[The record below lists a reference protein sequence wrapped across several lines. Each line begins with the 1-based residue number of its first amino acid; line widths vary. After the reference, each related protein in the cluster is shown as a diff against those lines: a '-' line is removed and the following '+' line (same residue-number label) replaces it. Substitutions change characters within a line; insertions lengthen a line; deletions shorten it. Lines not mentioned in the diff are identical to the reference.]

1 MAYRSTHTG
10 NQIDTAVTKV
20 NTKEVVVK
28 FANVEG
34 SPSDNAALDSAFLK
48 PSDKGVANGVASLDS
63 NGKVPTSQMND
74 AFLGNVKYQG
84 LWNANTNTPELEST
98 PTEGQKG
105 FYWIVSVS
113 GTQFETDFQV
123 GDWIIAGT
131 DSWQKIDNTDAVT
144 SVEGRTGNVT
154 VISDSVGS
162 GITSYT
168 WSANKL
174 TNEFNKKQ
182 DELTPIAP
190 LKIEDV
196 TEGSNTYKA
205 ISVQYDNS
213 TIKKNGS
220 NQLYADL
227 SSKQD
232 VSTAVTHTENTAVG
246 STTQPVYIASNGAAT
261 AVAYTLG
268 KSVPSDAVFTDTTY
282 SAFTGADG
290 STAGTSGLVPQP
302 AATDNTK
309 FLKGDGTWATVE
321 ALPSQTSQ
329 SGKFLTT
336 DGSAASWANIPTEIP
351 SQTSQSGKFL
361 TTDGSVVSW
370 ANIPTEIPSQTGN
383 SGKFLTTDGTD
394 VSWAA
399 TPVNG
404 AGLAVATINNTAAPT
419 LSENGTM
426 GGSSA
431 ACEADQDSS
440 NAWKAFARN
449 SSYTWGLKHYPSDT
463 SYITYYTPEA
473 KILASLSVS
482 YSNSG
487 ADPTHYATFQ
497 ATVQGSTDNSTWET
511 IGTFSGGKTEQ
522 PYSTTTFKPSVF
534 KEYKYF
540 KTSFT
545 TNQYYDTEGIRID
558 VQFGTLAYEVN
569 VDNNTVKISSKNN
582 KLYVPEI
589 LPDVDVPLA
598 YSSISV
604 GGMTAYTVTNGY
616 LVPTYTSN
624 FQAYFSSGDSYVNVN
639 NSNKPAA
646 TSVEE
651 AFYQTSY
658 IDIPCDIFKLV
669 KKVRAGELTSVDC
682 LFSSLTG
689 NNAYQSPVWIAGNWD
704 GAVFT
709 PLLFG
714 YAASMMGG
722 AVTFLT
728 GGYTAGGEYSNG
740 FTADSTTYTYGNIM
754 LNEGA
759 GFAIR
764 YDGSTWQVICSY
776 TDPYGYESMQYHTTT
791 VTNTQIDKLAQINV
805 VRYINMSGSSTAA
818 NNPIVASFGY
828 NNGTW
833 TPGDNPVNYNTLVL
847 SYDNDTLK
855 VNGSNKLYADVQ
867 GGDTL
872 PSQTGNAG
880 KFLTTDGTD
889 ASWATVSSGG
899 SLPSQTGNAGKFLTT
914 DGTDASWATVSGNLP
929 TQTGQSGKFLTTDGT
944 DASWADVDSFPAQS
958 GNSGKFLTTDGTDV
972 SWANVSG
979 SLPTQTGQSGKFL
992 TTDGTD
998 ASWVTVTPGDTLPS
1012 QSGNSGKFL
1021 TTNGTTTSWA
1031 TVSGGGSLPSQTG
1044 NAGKYLTTDGTD
1056 ASWSPVITFRTWS

>member
-162 GITSYT
+162 GITNYT

-232 VSTAVTHTENTAVG
+232 ASTAVTHTENTAVG
-246 STTQPVYIASNGAAT
+246 STTQPVYIASDGTAT
-261 AVAYTLG
+261 ATTYSLG

-290 STAGTSGLVPQP
+290 SSAGTAGLVPQP
-302 AATDNTK
+302 TATDNTK
-309 FLKGDGTWATVE
+309 YLKGDGTWASVD
-321 ALPSQTSQ
+321 ALPSQASQ

-351 SQTSQSGKFL
+351 T
-361 TTDGSVVSW
+361 
-370 ANIPTEIPSQTGN
+370 QTGN
-383 SGKFLTTDGTD
+383 SGKFLTT
-394 VSWAA
+394 
-399 TPVNG
+399 
-404 AGLAVATINNTAAPT
+404 
-419 LSENGTM
+419 NGT
-426 GGSSA
+426 S
-431 ACEADQDSS
+431 
-440 NAWKAFARN
+440 
-449 SSYTWGLKHYPSDT
+449 
-463 SYITYYTPEA
+463 
-473 KILASLSVS
+473 
-482 YSNSG
+482 
-487 ADPTHYATFQ
+487 
-497 ATVQGSTDNSTWET
+497 
-511 IGTFSGGKTEQ
+511 
-522 PYSTTTFKPSVF
+522 
-534 KEYKYF
+534 
-540 KTSFT
+540 
-545 TNQYYDTEGIRID
+545 
-558 VQFGTLAYEVN
+558 
-569 VDNNTVKISSKNN
+569 
-582 KLYVPEI
+582 
-589 LPDVDVPLA
+589 
-598 YSSISV
+598 
-604 GGMTAYTVTNGY
+604 
-616 LVPTYTSN
+616 
-624 FQAYFSSGDSYVNVN
+624 
-639 NSNKPAA
+639 
-646 TSVEE
+646 
-651 AFYQTSY
+651 
-658 IDIPCDIFKLV
+658 
-669 KKVRAGELTSVDC
+669 
-682 LFSSLTG
+682 
-689 NNAYQSPVWIAGNWD
+689 
-704 GAVFT
+704 
-709 PLLFG
+709 
-714 YAASMMGG
+714 
-722 AVTFLT
+722 
-728 GGYTAGGEYSNG
+728 
-740 FTADSTTYTYGNIM
+740 
-754 LNEGA
+754 
-759 GFAIR
+759 
-764 YDGSTWQVICSY
+764 
-776 TDPYGYESMQYHTTT
+776 
-791 VTNTQIDKLAQINV
+791 
-805 VRYINMSGSSTAA
+805 
-818 NNPIVASFGY
+818 
-828 NNGTW
+828 
-833 TPGDNPVNYNTLVL
+833 
-847 SYDNDTLK
+847 
-855 VNGSNKLYADVQ
+855 
-867 GGDTL
+867 
-872 PSQTGNAG
+872 
-880 KFLTTDGTD
+880 
-889 ASWATVSSGG
+889 
-899 SLPSQTGNAGKFLTT
+899 
-914 DGTDASWATVSGNLP
+914 
-929 TQTGQSGKFLTTDGT
+929 
-944 DASWADVDSFPAQS
+944 ASWADVDKFPSQS

-979 SLPTQTGQSGKFL
+979 GSLPSQSGNSGKFLTTDGTDASWATVSGSLPTQTGNSGKFLTTDGTDASWADVDSFPVQSGNSGKFLTTDGTDVSWANVSGALPTQTGQSGKFL